1 MRRSAVH
8 GLAWCQ
14 VVVVLVAGVLLATG
28 CGSSGGTSGSSSSSA
43 SGSASSSASATGN
56 TKVCQDVA
64 ALRTAASKIT
74 HVTVSRG
81 AADRLTAD
89 VKDVQ
94 AKLTALATDAG
105 NQWSSQITALKSALS
120 KLQSAVS
127 ALGNGGSLGSV
138 TGALAG
144 VKTAAQNLLTAA
156 GAQCPSS
163 PSTG

>member
-1 MRRSAVH
+1 MR
-8 GLAWCQ
+8 GFAWCQ

-28 CGSSGGTSGSSSSSA
+28 CGSSGTTSGSASSSA
-43 SGSASSSASATGN
+43 SGSASSSVSATAAGN
-56 TKVCQDVA
+56 TKLCQDVA
-64 ALRTAASKIT
+64 ALRTSLSKIT

-81 AADRLTAD
+81 AANTLTAD

-94 AKLTALATDAG
+94 AKLTTLATDAG
-105 NQWSSQITALKSALS
+105 NQWRSQITALKSALS

-127 ALGNGGSLGSV
+127 GLGSGGSLSSV

-156 GAQCPSS
+156 GTQCPSS